1 MRALPWQRLTVV
13 AFLFLAAGASAA
25 SASTIIDLGSNNSGS
40 ANGAIYEWTDFGPTG
55 TGNVNAFLRIQ
66 GPGIERGY
74 NHSLGGSVPWE
85 TKPGLWTH
93 DIQYSD
99 LVVRTVL
106 GVDYYEFLLDIN
118 EAASEDKRWLSLDNV
133 QIFTRNGPIT
143 SGPNEDLS
151 DLGTQRFNND
161 NGGDVTV
168 NLDYTRNGGSGF
180 GDMFLLVPV
189 ALFSGVLPDDYV
201 YFYSEF
207 GGLNESE
214 AGFEEWSMRRQL
226 AGGGGEGGAGGGGEV
241 PDNTAPVPEPGS
253 MMLLGTGL
261 LFAARKFGRA

>member
-1 MRALPWQRLTVV
+1 MLALPWQRTVAV
-13 AFLFLAAGASAA
+13 AITLLAGAASAA
-25 SASTIIDLGSNNSGS
+25 NASTIIDLGANNSGS

-55 TGNVNAFLRIQ
+55 TGNVNAFLRVQ
-66 GPGIERGY
+66 GNGTERGY

-99 LVVRTVL
+99 LVVRNVL
-106 GVDYYEFLLDIN
+106 GVDYFEFLLDIN
-118 EAASEDKRWLSLDNV
+118 EAANEANRWLSLDNV

-151 DLGTQRFNND
+151 DLGTLRYNND

-180 GDMFLLVPV
+180 GDMFMLVPV
-189 ALFSGVLPDDYV
+189 ALFSDVLPSDYV

-207 GGLNESE
+207 GGLNESD
-214 AGFEEWSMRRQL
+214 AGFEEWAMRQL
-226 AGGGGEGGAGGGGEV
+226 AGGGGPGGGV
-241 PDNTAPVPEPGS
+241 PDNGTPVPEPGS

-261 LFAARKFGRA
+261 LYAARKFGRS